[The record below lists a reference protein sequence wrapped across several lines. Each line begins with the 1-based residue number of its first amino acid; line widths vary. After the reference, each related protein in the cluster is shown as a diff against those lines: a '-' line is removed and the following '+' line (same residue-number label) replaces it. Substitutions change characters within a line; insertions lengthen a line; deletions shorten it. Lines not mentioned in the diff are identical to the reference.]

1 MDSSVSL
8 EAAGACRLH
17 TTRPS
22 GAREAECEMCG
33 ITGFVT
39 TGWGGDSRAVV
50 LRMAAALR
58 HRGPDDQ
65 GDYVDAQAA
74 LGMSRLSI
82 IDLSAGAQPIA
93 NEDGT
98 VHAVLNGEIYNF
110 RELRARLQARGHRL
124 QTQSDTEVI
133 VHAYEEEGEDF
144 VSDLDGMFALALWDR
159 PQRKLVLA
167 RDRMGEKPLYYYDGP
182 GAFVFGSELRALLEH
197 PDVPR
202 ELDLQSLS
210 RYLVVEA
217 VPAPHSILAGIAKV
231 PPAHTLV
238 VSPGAKPQLARYWTL
253 PFAPDRSIGEVE
265 WIERLR
271 HQLEA
276 SVRSRLCSDVPIGV
290 FVSGGIDSGAVAAL
304 AARQTDAPPLQTFAV
319 GFEPPSYDERRFAR
333 PVSARRGTEHHEI
346 VFTAADA
353 RSLIERVGGLLD
365 EPLVDGSFLPK
376 YALARAA
383 RGSVKVALSGDGGD
397 ELFCGYPTFLAD
409 SPARWLRAALPP
421 SVRCLVTRLVDGLPA
436 SSKYGSVDFLL
447 KQFMRALPYPSE
459 VRTQLLLGGITAT
472 EQAGLLSAS
481 VRQALTSFDPYAELS
496 TALEP
501 RPVQDEVESL
511 IYHHARFYLADQTLV
526 AMDRASMAAGLEV
539 RAPFLDPALVELA
552 ATVPSRLKLHG
563 WRTKHILKRALTEIL
578 PPTVVWRRKQGL
590 GVPLAAWL
598 RGPLRDVMESQ
609 LARLSRRG
617 LVDAAAVARLA
628 SAHVG
633 GRRDHRKIL
642 WSLLMLDAWLDHYL
656 PRDRWT

>member
-1 MDSSVSL
+1 
-8 EAAGACRLH
+8 
-17 TTRPS
+17 
-22 GAREAECEMCG
+22 MCG
-33 ITGFVT
+33 IAGFVMTGFR
-39 TGWGGDSRAVV
+39 GDSRNVV
-50 LRMAAALR
+50 HRMVTTLR

-65 GDYVDAQAA
+65 GEYVDAQVA
-74 LGMSRLSI
+74 LGSCRLSI
-82 IDLSAGAQPIA
+82 IDLPGGRQPIG
-93 NEDGT
+93 NENGT
-98 VHAVLNGEIYNF
+98 IYAVLNGEIYNF
-110 RELRARLQARGHRL
+110 RELRSRLQQRGHRFK
-124 QTQSDTEVI
+124 TRSDTEVV
-133 VHAYEEEGEDF
+133 VHAYEQDGEDF
-144 VSDLDGMFALALWDR
+144 VADLDGMFALALWDG
-159 PQRKLVLA
+159 PERKLVLA

-182 GAFVFGSELRALLEH
+182 GVFVFGSELRALLEH
-197 PDVPR
+197 PDVSR
-202 ELDLQSLS
+202 ALDLQSLS
-210 RYLVVEA
+210 RYLLVDA
-217 VPAPHSILAGIAKV
+217 VPAPHSILAGAAKLA
-231 PPAHTLV
+231 PAHTLV
-238 VSPGAKPQLARYWTL
+238 VSPGAKPQVTPYWSL
-253 PFAPDRSIGEVE
+253 SFAPDHSIDERE
-265 WIERLR
+265 WRGRLID
-271 HQLEA
+271 QLEV
-276 SVRSRLCSDVPIGV
+276 SVRSRLVGDVPVGV
-290 FVSGGIDSGAVAAL
+290 FVSGGIDSGSVATF
-304 AARQTDAPPLQTFAV
+304 AARHANALRLQTFAV
-319 GFEPPSYDERRFAR
+319 GFDTPSYDERSFAR
-333 PVSARRGTEHHEI
+333 VVAAHFGAEHHEI
-346 VFTAADA
+346 VFTATEAL
-353 RSLIERVGGLLD
+353 SLMERVGSLLD
-365 EPLVDGSFLPK
+365 EPLVDASFLPK

-397 ELFCGYPTFLAD
+397 EIFCGYPTFLAD
-409 SPARWLRAALPP
+409 APARWLRAALPP